1 MNDTLIMNK
10 AELED
15 AKKKTDINKSDKKE
29 ASTIPAN
36 FETTTYDE
44 EVAELFKSVSESKKI
59 TVSSKDIIDIMTN
72 VALLNDTVKKQT
84 ALLEDVTSSVVE
96 LRGSID
102 DMSSYY
108 KTNNDYVEKV
118 LHQLSIQDRRCI
130 EILET
135 VNNSAIKVSKLE
147 GVQASIAKAT
157 DRLKL
162 GVQDAKS
169 STNEL
174 SKDVNEVK
182 DKLHKVTK
190 DTESNRKDT
199 ENLRNSFE
207 RKTAEIDTKLS
218 FLDRLKGLFK

>member
-1 MNDTLIMNK
+1 MDDTLIMKK
-10 AELED
+10 ADIED
-15 AKKKTDINKSDKKE
+15 TKKQNNLNNPAKDTSTMVTTFNTD
-29 ASTIPAN
+29 
-36 FETTTYDE
+36 TYDE
-44 EVAELFKSVSESKKI
+44 EVAEFVKGLNENKKISVS
-59 TVSSKDIIDIMTN
+59 VKDITDIMTN
-72 VALLNDTVKKQT
+72 VALLSDTVKRQS
-84 ALLEDVTSSVVE
+84 ALLEDVTSSVIE
-96 LRGSID
+96 LKGSLD

-162 GVQDAKS
+162 GMQDAKT
-169 STNEL
+169 STSEL

-207 RKTAEIDTKLS
+207 RKTDEIETKLS
-218 FLDRLKGLFK
+218 ILDKLKALFR